1 MWKFLVDLV
10 LFYDTF
16 LKFPEK
22 SKKQRGKMKKNILLL
37 MALCVLL
44 SSASLFAQS
53 SSLPMAQ
60 NFAAQDK
67 DRDRDK
73 DKDRDHDKDKHKKHR
88 KHKDKDHDKDHD
100 KDKHDN
106 DKH

>member
-1 MWKFLVDLV
+1 
-10 LFYDTF
+10 
-16 LKFPEK
+16 
-22 SKKQRGKMKKNILLL
+22 MKKNILLL

-53 SSLPMAQ
+53 NSLPMAQ

-67 DRDRDK
+67 DKDK
-73 DKDRDHDKDKHKKHR
+73 DKDKDHDKDKHKKHR

-100 KDKHDN
+100 KDKHDH